1 MADFKGIVIA
11 EGLYDATIINK
22 FAVYK
27 ATITKGGM
35 PIDYDGHFGR
45 WHIYYVICSKKEIDE
60 LQPYVLKG
68 WYAHFWEGNKIIV
81 VYNNRQFEIMKD
93 DRSTWKEAI
102 EHGGAQGIAED
113 ELDFPT
119 D

>member
-1 MADFKGIVIA
+1 MADFKGVIIA
-11 EGLYDATIINK
+11 EGLRDPTIINK

-27 ATITKGGM
+27 ATITEDDM

-45 WHIYYVICSKKEIDE
+45 WHAYHVMCSKEGIDE
-60 LQPYVLKG
+60 LQPQILKG
-68 WYAHFWEGNKIIV
+68 WYAHFWQGNKILV
-81 VYNNRQFEIMKD
+81 VYNDRQFEILKD
-93 DRSTWKEAI
+93 DRPTWKEAI
-102 EHGGAQGIAED
+102 EHGREQGIAEN

>member
-1 MADFKGIVIA
+1 
-11 EGLYDATIINK
+11 
-22 FAVYK
+22 
-27 ATITKGGM
+27 M

-45 WHIYYVICSKKEIDE
+45 WHIYHVMCSKTEIDK
-60 LQPYVLKG
+60 LQPHILNS

-81 VYNNRQFEIMKD
+81 VYNDRQFEIMKD